1 MALFLEFSLKLRN
14 IHQFRGGGEADALEV
29 GPVCGSPVGQAPSNA
44 QGAVSDLPGWVA
56 AHSELPG
63 RLCSRRRRP
72 GSTPASGLGKS
83 VTVADVFDPDVWT
96 CTGKISGRVDV
107 SARYPDVSPKVEKSR
122 KPGLRPQVASSPH

>member
-1 MALFLEFSLKLRN
+1 MVLGCTYFSYGQSKPAQEVALFLKFSLKLLK
-14 IHQFRGGGEADALEV
+14 ISPVSGGGEADALEV

-83 VTVADVFDPDVWT
+83 VTVEDV
-96 CTGKISGRVDV
+96 
-107 SARYPDVSPKVEKSR
+107 
-122 KPGLRPQVASSPH
+122 